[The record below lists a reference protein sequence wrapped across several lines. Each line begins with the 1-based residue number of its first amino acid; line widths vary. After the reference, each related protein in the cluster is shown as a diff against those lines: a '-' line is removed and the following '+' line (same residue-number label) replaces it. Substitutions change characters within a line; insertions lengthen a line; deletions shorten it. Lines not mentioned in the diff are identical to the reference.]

1 MWKQGIRTL
10 TGPSHSKQMITEV
23 WLLGLVAK
31 EVWSDFILSY
41 RFCPNS
47 QSVGVASSLA
57 AVFHWKHNISI
68 SVHAHLSA
76 FLFVSSAGI
85 LWRETRVCAKCLPQ
99 PFLVFHF
106 VFVFVCFLFETKYL
120 TEPWPIQFSPPVS
133 H

>member
-10 TGPSHSKQMITEV
+10 TGPSHSKQVITEV
-23 WLLGLVAK
+23 WLLGFILGKNKDKRQLLGLVAK

-85 LWRETRVCAKCLPQ
+85 LWRETRVWCQVSSSVILGFSFCFCFCLF
-99 PFLVFHF
+99 PF
-106 VFVFVCFLFETKYL
+106 
-120 TEPWPIQFSPPVS
+120 
-133 H
+133 